1 MSENILNKKHEVLV
15 VGSGMV
21 GISSALELQ
30 KKGYNVTIIDN
41 QGLGKGTSSKNAC
54 VLTSSFVV
62 PFSNP
67 TLLRQIPGYMFM
79 KDSPLRIRYS
89 YLPFALPFLTRF
101 LWSGT
106 PFKVQKSI
114 KGLQNLFKNHNS
126 YQAHKELA
134 EGTEAAQY
142 LEPMS
147 MAYVYPTKKN
157 YLADSYTWDIKR
169 KSNIKVVEYEGKQ
182 LRERYP
188 FLNPEIQFAATVPE
202 SGKVVNPKKYSEAL
216 FKGFF
221 DKGGC
226 YIQTKALSISSNQE
240 TVTVETDSFG
250 SLTAINLV
258 VASGVWSKKLVNS
271 LGDRV
276 SLDCEGGYYVE
287 FHNPGMKYEDSIA
300 YNKTIATCLND
311 RIRLAGIVEIGGVDC
326 KPNYDICQSMLKT
339 MKYLLPGI
347 RAENVTRGHG
357 QRPATSDS
365 LPVISQSGKFK
376 NVFYA
381 FGHHHMGY
389 STGPLTGRLIA
400 QMVAKE
406 KTEID
411 VEPYS
416 IKRF

>member
-1 MSENILNKKHEVLV
+1 MSENILNKKHSVLV
-15 VGSGMV
+15 IGSGMV
-21 GISSALELQ
+21 GISCALELQ
-30 KKGYNVTIIDN
+30 RKGFKVMIIDH

-54 VLTSSFVV
+54 VLTSNFVV

-67 TLLRQIPGYMFM
+67 SLFPKIPHYMFM
-79 KDSPLRIRYS
+79 KNSPVRIRYS

-106 PFKVQKSI
+106 RFKVQRSI
-114 KGLQNLFKNHNS
+114 KGLQNLFKKHNS
-126 YQAHKELA
+126 YQAHKKLA
-134 EGTEAAQY
+134 EGTGAAQY

-147 MAYVYPTKKN
+147 MAYVYPTKKD
-157 YLADSYTWDIKR
+157 YLLDSYTWDIKR

-188 FLNPEIQFAATVPE
+188 FLNPGIQFAATIPE
-202 SGKVVNPKKYSEAL
+202 SGKVVDPKKYSEAL
-216 FKGFF
+216 FKKFF
-221 DKGGC
+221 DKGGR
-226 YIQTKALSISSNQE
+226 YIQTKARSISSDHE
-240 TVTVETDSFG
+240 TVRVKTDSFG
-250 SLTAINLV
+250 TLTAKVLV
-258 VASGVWSKKLVNS
+258 VATGVWSKKLVNS

-276 SLDCEGGYYVE
+276 SLDSEGGYYIE
-287 FHNPGMKYEDSIA
+287 FHNPGIKYEDSIA
-300 YNKTIATCLND
+300 YNKTIATCLSE
-311 RIRLAGIVEIGGVDC
+311 RIRLAGMVELAGIDC
-326 KPNYDICQSMLKT
+326 KPNYDICHSMLKT

-347 RAENVTRGHG
+347 NTENVTRGHG

-365 LPVISQSGKFK
+365 LPVISPAGKFK

-381 FGHHHMGY
+381 FGHHHIGY

-400 QMVAKE
+400 QMIAKE